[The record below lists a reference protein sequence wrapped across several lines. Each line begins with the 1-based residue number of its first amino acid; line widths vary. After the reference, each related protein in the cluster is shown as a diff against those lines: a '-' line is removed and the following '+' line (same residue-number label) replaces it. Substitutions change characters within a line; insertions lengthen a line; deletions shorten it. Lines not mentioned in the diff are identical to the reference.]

1 MTNHQEHYKGR
12 EQSYIKHCFLTQ
24 YLEMAAF
31 KTFQGS
37 SPTFN
42 FVDAFAGPWNVAD
55 DSDYSDASFDQA
67 LNTLEGVRISLAR
80 KGLSGLKVRFCF
92 CEKNLQSAEKLR
104 RYAEKKRAFEINIF
118 PGTFEDNLHNVSAAC
133 KDGFTFTFIDPTGWK
148 IDSGPVLEFLSQR
161 HGEVLFNFMA
171 ENINRHARYEGVSR
185 SVGRFLAA
193 PDWKD
198 EFNALPNDWN
208 NEKRILHLLKKRMRA
223 AKAAQYIPDFPILK
237 PREDRV
243 KMRLLLGT
251 HSAHGVIVF
260 RDTQRN
266 VEQRQI
272 EMRHRIRREEGGF
285 ATLFSDEEIA
295 MLEQGSAGIGCPR
308 FRREAQ
314 EFVLNRLSGSKSL
327 LFKQLAIDVMEAVP
341 IRMTQFKDLLLEM
354 RSQGGVAFNLPARKI
369 KPLDGTRINRVETRP
384 ALKAD

>member
-1 MTNHQEHYKGR
+1 MINRQEHYKGR

-31 KTFQGS
+31 RTFQGS

-42 FVDAFAGPWNVAD
+42 FVDAFAGPWSVAD

-67 LNTLEGVRISLAR
+67 LNTLEGVRVSLAR
-80 KGLSGLKVRFCF
+80 GGRSGLKVRFCF
-92 CEKNLQSAEKLR
+92 CERDLQSAEKLR
-104 RYAEKKRAFEINIF
+104 RYAEKKGAFEIHVF
-118 PGTFEDNLHNVSAAC
+118 PGAFEDNLHNVAAAC
-133 KDGFTFTFIDPTGWK
+133 KGGFTFTFIDPTGWK

-171 ENINRHARYEGVSR
+171 EDINRHARYEGVSR

-193 PDWKD
+193 QDWKD

-208 NEKRILHLLKKRMRA
+208 NEKRVLHLLKKRMKTA
-223 AKAAQYIPDFPILK
+223 TAAQYIPDFPILK
-237 PREDRV
+237 PRENRV

-251 HSAHGVIVF
+251 RSAHGVNVF
-260 RDTQRN
+260 RDAQRK

-295 MLEQGSAGIGCPR
+295 MVEQGSAGIGCPR
-308 FRREAQ
+308 FQREAQ
-314 EFVLNRLSGSKSL
+314 EFVLNRLSEWKSL
-327 LFKQLAIDVMEAVP
+327 LFKEIAIDVMEAVP

-354 RSQGGVAFNLPARKI
+354 RSQGRVAFNLPGRKR
-369 KPLDGTRINRVETRP
+369 KPLDGTRINSVETLP
-384 ALKAD
+384 ASRAD